1 MFFIIGSARSGTTLL
16 RLILNAHPEVA
27 VPPES
32 RFITELWRGE
42 EEVEVDDF
50 LGELADHRLFRVWN
64 LDTADVRHEIGDRQR
79 VRYADAVEAAYK
91 AWARSKKKTCWGDK
105 TPRYIEHI
113 PLLARLWPNA
123 KFVHQIRDGRN
134 VVLSYA
140 DVPFGPKTLGKA
152 ASLWASRVTSGL
164 IEGRKLGRE
173 HYLEIRYEDFVANPA
188 SQAKTLCDFLNI
200 DFDSDMLDYAE
211 KARTDILPRAA
222 RYNPHVA
229 QPPTV
234 SLRAWENQM
243 PDRHVEM
250 FEAIAGDVLDMLEYP
265 RRFPHPSARAKGLA
279 VLSRIGLPIGRL
291 AANPT

>member
-16 RLILNAHPEVA
+16 RLILNAHPDVA

-42 EEVEVDDF
+42 EEVEVEGF
-50 LGELADHRLFRVWN
+50 LEALTNHRLFRVWN
-64 LDTADVRHEIGDRQR
+64 LEVDEVRHEIGTRAR
-79 VRYADAVEAAYK
+79 VRYADAVEAAYR
-91 AWARSKKKTCWGDK
+91 AWARSKHKTCWGDK

-113 PLLARLWPNA
+113 PLLARLWPEA

-152 ASLWASRVTSGL
+152 ARLWASRVTSGL
-164 IEGRKLGRE
+164 VEGRKLGPDR
-173 HYLEIRYEDFVANPA
+173 YLEIRYEEFVANPEN
-188 SQAKTLCDFLNI
+188 QAKTLCDFLNI
-200 DFDSDMLDYAE
+200 DFDPDMLDYAE

-229 QPPTV
+229 QTPTT

-243 PDRHVEM
+243 PDRHVEL
-250 FEAIAGDVLDMLEYP
+250 FEAIAGDVLDMLENP
-265 RRFPHPSARAKGLA
+265 RRFPQPSARAKALA
-279 VLSRIGLPIGRL
+279 ALSHAGLPIGRL
-291 AANPT
+291 GSSKN

>member
-16 RLILNAHPEVA
+16 RTILNAHPQVA

-42 EEVEVDDF
+42 DEVHVEGL
-50 LGELADHRLFRVWN
+50 LGALEQHRLFRVWE
-64 LDTADVRHEIGDRQR
+64 LDIDQVRKELGGAPRAPYADVMESSYR
-79 VRYADAVEAAYK
+79 
-91 AWARSKKKTCWGDK
+91 AWARQKNKSCWGDK
-105 TPRYIEHI
+105 TPRYIEQI
-113 PLLARLWPNA
+113 PLLARLWPRA

-152 ASLWASRVTSGL
+152 ADLWRKRVSLGL
-164 IEGRKLGRE
+164 ANGRPLGPER
-173 HYLEIRYEDFVANPA
+173 YLEIRYEEFTADPTHQTKA
-188 SQAKTLCDFLNI
+188 LCTFLGVE
-200 DFDSDMLDYAE
+200 FHPDMLDYAE

-222 RYNPHVA
+222 CYNPNVTK
-229 QPPTV
+229 PPTK

-243 PDRHVEM
+243 PDRGVAI

-265 RRFPHPSARAKGLA
+265 RRFPNPSARAKIEA
-279 VLSRIGLPIGRL
+279 AASRAGLPVARL
-291 AANPT
+291 ARPQA

>member
-50 LGELADHRLFRVWN
+50 LSALADHRLFRVWN
-64 LDTADVRHEIGDRQR
+64 LDAADVRHEIGDRR
-79 VRYADAVEAAYK
+79 RARYADAIEAAYK
-91 AWARSKKKTCWGDK
+91 AWARSKSKTCWGDK

-113 PLLARLWPNA
+113 PLLARLWPDA

-140 DVPFGPKTLGKA
+140 DVPFGPKTLGRA
-152 ASLWASRVTSGL
+152 ATLWASRVTSGL
-164 IEGRKLGRE
+164 VEGRKLGPER
-173 HYLEIRYEDFVANPA
+173 YLELRYEEFVANPA
-188 SQAKTLCDFLNI
+188 SQAKTLCDFLGI
-200 DFDSDMLDYAE
+200 DFDPDMLDYAE

-265 RRFPHPSARAKGLA
+265 RRFPRPSARAKGLA
-279 VLSRIGLPIGRL
+279 ALSRIGLPIGRL
-291 AANPT
+291 AGNAT